1 MDDVAYN
8 LNFFIGTIEAPVNV
22 RKKGDNPKNLEYKM
36 GCGAANPLQ
45 RTAQWG
51 TDIPLVLLKL

>member
-8 LNFFIGTIEAPVNV
+8 LIFLLGTILKAPVNV
-22 RKKGDNPKNLEYKM
+22 RKKGDNPKNLDIKM

-45 RTAQWG
+45 RTAHG
-51 TDIPLVLLKL
+51 